1 MDSGLHSARS
11 TEEPAA
17 RINGA
22 VLWKSEATH
31 VLSVGPVQRGCL
43 VHEALHSRTN
53 THLSITPDYRRLWVL
68 PRQEHFHVAVLHNT
82 LSGKELEEASQFIRR
97 QWPQAR
103 ILVIRFGQEFLDDA
117 LYDERVTPAAS
128 TEALQ
133 AAIDRLV
140 EDCRG

>member
-1 MDSGLHSARS
+1 MDSGMHSVRS
-11 TEEPAA
+11 TEEQTA
-17 RINGA
+17 RMNGA
-22 VLWKSEATH
+22 VMWKTEATH
-31 VLSVGPVQRGCL
+31 VLSVGSVQRGCL
-43 VHEALHSRTN
+43 VHEALHSRSN
-53 THLSITPDYRRLWVL
+53 THLSITPDWRRLWVL
-68 PRQEHFHVAVLHNT
+68 PKQENFHVVVLHNT

-128 TEALQ
+128 TETLQ

-140 EDCRG
+140 EDRR

>member
-1 MDSGLHSARS
+1 M
-11 TEEPAA
+11 
-17 RINGA
+17 
-22 VLWKSEATH
+22 WKTEATH

-43 VHEALHSRTN
+43 VHEALHSRLN
-53 THLSITPDYRRLWVL
+53 THLSITPDWKRLWVL
-68 PRQEHFHVAVLHNT
+68 PKQENFHVAVLHNT

-128 TEALQ
+128 TETLQ

-140 EDCRG
+140 EDRR